1 MRSSASRSTCSYE
14 PERRE
19 VRFRPAYHR
28 GLTPGRV
35 YAAVVTRA
43 VRDTEGDRSR
53 GPDRFVELRDA
64 VAAPADALERAAR
77 ARYVPLIEALFAPR
91 GPRSQVAALAVF
103 RVQTLDADLSDV
115 RATLSKT
122 RRRRRSPNP
131 TPSINS
137 TNCSGTPPLD
147 AAGLDDG
154 APHDH
159 IGFLVHG
166 RFTSPNLLSTKAA
179 VHGAFER
186 SASGELRIKRQDE
199 VPFTLV
205 LPRAIGTGTPM
216 PIVVVQHDWLGDRSD
231 ALAIANVL
239 AASGYA
245 VFSADAPFHGLR
257 SGLGDHTRRFTE
269 AEAPDGFGDA
279 PGDFAGEEEHE
290 GDLQPLHPF
299 YYRDAVRQ
307 GVVDLMQLVK
317 LLREGDWS
325 ALAAID
331 PALEALEFDTRRI
344 GFVGIGLGGDSA

>member
-1 MRSSASRSTCSYE
+1 MQT
-14 PERRE
+14 
-19 VRFRPAYHR
+19 
-28 GLTPGRV
+28 
-35 YAAVVTRA
+35 
-43 VRDTEGDRSR
+43 
-53 GPDRFVELRDA
+53 VE
-64 VAAPADALERAAR
+64 
-77 ARYVPLIEALFAPR
+77 
-91 GPRSQVAALAVF
+91 
-103 RVQTLDADLSDV
+103 ADLSDV
-115 RATLSKT
+115 RATLAKA
-122 RRRRRSPNP
+122 P
-131 TPSINS
+131 TSAPAITESYAVDQLDDLL
-137 TNCSGTPPLD
+137 GTPAVG
-147 AAGLDDG
+147 AAGLDEG

-159 IGFLVHG
+159 IGFLIHG

-205 LPRAIGTGTPM
+205 LPRAIGMGTPV

-231 ALAIANVL
+231 ALALADML

-245 VFSADAPFHGLR
+245 VFAADAPFHGLR
-257 SGLGDHTRRFTE
+257 SGLGDRMRRFTE

-279 PGDFAGEEEHE
+279 PGDFAGERDDE

-307 GVVDLMQLVK
+307 GVVDLVQLVN

-325 ALAAID
+325 ALSAID

-344 GFVGIGLGGDSA
+344 GFVGIGLGRRPRRDAERVRARRGSDRTGRGRRARRSTAGSTALRGVPSTTRC